1 MRTPFERVFTISK
14 RNLEQTV
21 LIIGGNWRSRKVS
34 FAEHEQIR
42 PTPARVRETLF
53 NWLQFQV
60 AGARCLELYA
70 GSGILSL
77 EALSRGAKHVTLVEK
92 ENTVWRHLLATCRGL
107 AEDDKT
113 YDCHNMTAQAF
124 VAAASDNA
132 PYDLIFLDPPF
143 GSRELIDLLPRLTTD
158 RLLAA
163 EGRIYIES
171 EFAVTQSI
179 IGADWEIFRQKQAGS
194 VHYCLCRRRPED

>member
-1 MRTPFERVFTISK
+1 MRTPFERVLTMSK

-21 LIIGGNWRSRKVS
+21 RIIGGNWRSRKVS

-42 PTPARVRETLF
+42 PTPARVRET
-53 NWLQFQV
+53 
-60 AGARCLELYA
+60 LYA